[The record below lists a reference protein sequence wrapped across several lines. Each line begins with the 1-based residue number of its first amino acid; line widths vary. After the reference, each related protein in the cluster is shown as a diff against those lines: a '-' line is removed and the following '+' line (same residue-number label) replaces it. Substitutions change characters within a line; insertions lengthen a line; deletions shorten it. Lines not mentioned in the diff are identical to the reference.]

1 MTAQSLKLE
10 GRVAI
15 VTGAARGIGRS
26 IVIKLASEG
35 AQVVANDLDAAPL
48 VEGVGKLAQQGL
60 AVHAL
65 PGDITEQATAEAL
78 VSTALDRYGN
88 LHIVVNNAGYIWNSA
103 AIKHTDE
110 QWHAMLDVHATGPFR
125 AKPGT
130 TSASRRVSIH
140 RTGYARL
147 STFHRFRV
155 STVQQHSWLIPAQRL
170 RLLA

>member
-1 MTAQSLKLE
+1 MMTAQSLKLE

-88 LHIVVNNAGYIWNSA
+88 LHIVVNNAGYIWNS
-103 AIKHTDE
+103 
-110 QWHAMLDVHATGPFR
+110 
-125 AKPGT
+125 
-130 TSASRRVSIH
+130 
-140 RTGYARL
+140 
-147 STFHRFRV
+147 
-155 STVQQHSWLIPAQRL
+155 
-170 RLLA
+170 